1 MNVRPLEAA
10 ELRRR
15 CDPEQFSF
23 QTTRELEPLRERLGQ
38 ERALEA
44 FRFGIG
50 IRREGYNLYAMG
62 PPEAGKYTAV
72 RSMLDARAAA
82 EPTPQDLCYVHDFG
96 SPNQPRALYL
106 PAGTGRRLRDDV
118 KKLIEELRTVIPG
131 ALEGDEFRA
140 RKQRFEEEEKARH
153 NEALGALRDKAQK
166 KKIALLHTP
175 FGFALAPTKGGEVLE
190 PAVFEKLG
198 NEERARF
205 KADIEAL
212 SAELAAVIE
221 EAPRREQALRQ
232 KLKALI
238 RETLT
243 GAVGH
248 LLADLRE
255 AYADQ
260 PEVVRHLVV
269 LEQDVLDNFSDFLK
283 PEEGAHPGPLAE
295 LEGMP
300 SFHRY
305 QVNLLVDN
313 EATQGAP
320 VIFEDHPLYDKL
332 VGRVEHLSRLG
343 ALVTDFTLIK
353 AGALHRANGGYL
365 ILDARNLVMQPF
377 GWEGLKRALQSK
389 LIRVEPI
396 NQLLGL
402 VSTVS
407 LEPEPVPLAIKVI
420 LLGDRHLFYLLDQ
433 LDPDFRTLF
442 KVVVDFEDEVD
453 RNGDTD
459 LSYAR
464 LVATLARDESLR
476 PFDRGGVARVIEEC
490 ARWADDAEKLSA
502 HMGTILDLLREADH
516 WAGERSSDLIG
527 AEDVS
532 AAITRGERRGGRV
545 KERSL
550 EMIERGTLLIETAG
564 EKVGQINGLSV
575 LMLGRS
581 SFGRPTRITVKTRL
595 GKGEVVDIE
604 REVSLGGP
612 LHSKGVMILA
622 GYLGA
627 RYAPEHPLSLS
638 ATVVFE
644 QSYGMIEGDSA
655 SSAELYAL
663 LSSLSGAPIK
673 QSLAVTGS
681 VNQNGEVQA
690 IGGVNEKIEGFF
702 ELCAARGLTGD
713 QGVLIP
719 ASNVKHL
726 MLRDEVVEAVRA
738 GKFHVWPVRTIDEGL
753 ELLTGLP
760 AGERDAVGKF
770 PPGSVNARVEAR
782 LIALTRLRERA
793 GEAVANAR
801 KAGGP

>member
-1 MNVRPLEAA
+1 MSARPLEAA

-15 CDPEQFSF
+15 CDPDRFSF
-23 QTTRELEPLRERLGQ
+23 DTTRELDPLLERLGQ

-82 EPTPQDLCYVHDFG
+82 EPTPQDVCYVHDFG
-96 SPNQPRALYL
+96 NPNQPRALYL
-106 PAGTGRRLRDDV
+106 PSGIGRRLRDDV

-140 RKQRFEEEEKARH
+140 RKQRFEEEEKAHH

-190 PAVFEKLG
+190 PAAFEKLG
-198 NEERARF
+198 SEERARF

-212 SAELAAVIE
+212 SAELAELIE
-221 EAPRREQALRQ
+221 QAPRREQALRR
-232 KLKALI
+232 KLKELI
-238 RETLT
+238 RETLI

-248 LLADLRE
+248 LLADLRD
-255 AYADQ
+255 AYVDL
-260 PEVVRHLVV
+260 PEVVRHLTV

-283 PEEGAHPGPLAE
+283 PEEGAHAGPLAE

-300 SFHRY
+300 SFRRY

-320 VIFEDHPLYDKL
+320 VIYEDHPLYDKI

-343 ALVTDFTLIK
+343 ALITDFTLIK

-365 ILDARNLVMQPF
+365 IVDARNLIMQPF
-377 GWEGLKRALQSK
+377 AWEGLKRALQSRQ
-389 LIRVEPI
+389 IRVEPVG
-396 NQLLGL
+396 QLLGL
-402 VSTVS
+402 LSTAS
-407 LEPEPVPLAIKVI
+407 LEPEPIPLSIKVI
-420 LLGDRHLFYLLDQ
+420 LLGERHLFHLLEQ
-433 LDPDFRTLF
+433 LDPDFRALF
-442 KVVVDFEDEVD
+442 KVAVDFEDEVD
-453 RNGDTD
+453 RNEESDV
-459 LSYAR
+459 SYAR
-464 LVATLARDESLR
+464 LVATICRDESLR
-476 PFDRGGVARVIEEC
+476 PFDRGAVARVIEEC
-490 ARWADDAEKLSA
+490 ARWAEDAEKLSA
-502 HMGTILDLLREADH
+502 HMGTLLDLLREADH
-516 WAGERSSDLIG
+516 WAMERSSEVVR

-532 AAITRGERRGGRV
+532 AAIAGGERRGGRV
-545 KERSL
+545 RERSL
-550 EMIERGTLLIETAG
+550 EQIERGTLLIETSG
-564 EKVGQINGLSV
+564 EAVGQINGLSV

-581 SFGRPTRITVKTRL
+581 SFGRPTRITVKARL

-604 REVSLGGP
+604 REVELGGP
-612 LHSKGVMILA
+612 IHSKGVLILS
-622 GYLGA
+622 GYLGS
-627 RYAPEHPLSLS
+627 RYAADHPLSLS

-644 QSYGMIEGDSA
+644 QSYGMVDGDSA

-663 LSSLSGAPIK
+663 LSALSGAAIK
-673 QSLAVTGS
+673 QSIAVTGS
-681 VNQNGEVQA
+681 VNQNGEVQP

-702 ELCAARGLTGD
+702 EVCRARGLTGD

-726 MLRDEVVEAVRA
+726 MLREEVVSAVRE
-738 GKFHVWPVRTIDEGL
+738 GKFHVWCARTIDEGIA
-753 ELLTGLP
+753 LLTGLP
-760 AGERDAVGKF
+760 AGERDAAGAF
-770 PPGSVNARVEAR
+770 PEGSVNARVEAR
-782 LIALTRLRERA
+782 LLALAKLRERA
-793 GEAVANAR
+793 GEERVDAR
-801 KAGGP
+801 KAGAP